1 MPQTNTPTRI
11 LDAAERLFSEEG
23 LQGVSLRRITKEAD
37 VNLASIHYHFGSK
50 ENLFR
55 RVLERR
61 IEPLN
66 AERLELL
73 GTVESGSAKGVL
85 SLEAVLEAFL
95 APAVRLRY
103 NRSGAGV
110 LFSALMGQ
118 IFQNPDSE
126 IRALAA
132 QLFREVYLRFL
143 SALGNALPGLTEEER
158 RWRFHLMVGTA
169 AFTLSAPGG
178 LIGDGG
184 SLADGGMFVDGNP
197 LPDDPD
203 EALSRLVSF
212 LTAGMRSR
220 GPSQG
225 EGA

>member
-11 LDAAERLFSEEG
+11 LDASEKLFSEEG

-73 GTVESGSAKGVL
+73 GTVESGGAQGVL

-103 NRSGAGV
+103 NRSGTGA

-118 IFQNPDSE
+118 IFQNPDTE
-126 IRALAA
+126 IRSLATKM
-132 QLFREVYLRFL
+132 FREVSLRFL
-143 SALGNALPGLTEEER
+143 SALGRALPGRSEEER
-158 RWRFHLMVGTA
+158 RWGFHLMFGTA
-169 AFTLSAPGG
+169 AFALSAPGS
-178 LIGDGG
+178 LIG
-184 SLADGGMFVDGNP
+184 DGNP
-197 LPDDPD
+197 LPDDPE
-203 EALSRLVSF
+203 EALARLVSF
-212 LTAGMRSR
+212 LAAGMRSH

>member
-11 LDAAERLFSEEG
+11 LDAAEKLFSEEG

-37 VNLASIHYHFGSK
+37 VNLASIHYHFRSK

-66 AERLELL
+66 EERLKLL
-73 GTVESGSAKGVL
+73 STVEIENAQGVL

-103 NRSGAGV
+103 NRSGAGAQV
-110 LFSALMGQ
+110 SALMGQ

-132 QLFREVYLRFL
+132 QMFREVFLRFL
-143 SALGNALPGLTEEER
+143 SAIGNALPGLSEEER
-158 RWRFHLMVGTA
+158 HWRFHLMIGTA
-169 AFTLSAPGG
+169 AFSLSAH
-178 LIGDGG
+178 GDGVTGDG
-184 SLADGGMFVDGNP
+184 SPM
-197 LPDDPD
+197 PDDPD
-203 EALSRLVSF
+203 EALAGLITF
-212 LTAGMRSR
+212 LAAGMRSR
-220 GPSQG
+220 TPSQG